1 MSLQILT
8 KDDLQQ
14 FKTELF
20 NELKKLISESPNQPK
35 KWLKSYE
42 VRDLLGIS
50 PGTLQNM
57 RQTGTLTASKI
68 GGLMFFNYDDIVKL
82 MESQKRT
89 VKR

>member
-1 MSLQILT
+1 MSVEILT
-8 KDDLQQ
+8 KADLHQ

-20 NELKKLISESPNQPK
+20 SELKTLIAESPNQPK

-42 VRDLLGIS
+42 VRELLGIS

-68 GGLMFFNYDDIVKL
+68 GGLMFFNYDEIVKL
-82 MESQKRT
+82 MEQQKRPT
-89 VKR
+89 RK

>member
-20 NELKKLISESPNQPK
+20 VELKTLIAESPNQPK

-42 VRDLLGIS
+42 VRELLGIS

-82 MESQKRT
+82 MEKQKRPA
-89 VKR
+89 KR